1 MKLKNRPIDILIG
14 IVVAYVFIGL
24 GVVTVQTLSGAK
36 CGPIKLGGDYVYTV
50 DVEAPRFWLWRAG
63 KWLPNAYNNVIL
75 DNVPI
80 ADFISPRECLWVP
93 AGSTPK
99 EVLEARKK

>member
-14 IVVAYVFIGL
+14 IVVAYIFLGL

-50 DVEAPRFWLWRAG
+50 DAEAPRFWLWRAA
-63 KWLPNAYNNVIL
+63 KWLPTAYNNVIL
-75 DNVPI
+75 NNVSI
-80 ADFISPRECLWVP
+80 GDYISPTECIWVP
-93 AGSTPK
+93 AGKTPM
-99 EVLEARKK
+99 EVLEPKK